1 MQHENRARRALILC
15 CHCLRNLA
23 FYRAGWKHGHIRV
36 ARQFWVNAN
45 GNFLDTSVL
54 EWCKLFVEKNG
65 RHHWRTFVSDPD
77 KFYSALLHE
86 LKVTDGEFTEYA
98 KTFKQYRDRF
108 VAHLDLD
115 AIMHLPQLGKAY
127 ESVVL
132 LYDYMIA
139 HEEENNCF
147 HDAPAGAAHFFNLY
161 LDQAKGIYVA

>member
-1 MQHENRARRALILC
+1 MKRSSRLRRAGILC
-15 CHCLRNLA
+15 CHFLRNFA
-23 FYRAGWKHGHIRV
+23 FYIAGWKNGLPIFKE
-36 ARQFWVNAN
+36 QFWVTCN
-45 GNFLDTSVL
+45 GNFFDICVL

-147 HDAPAGAAHFFNLY
+147 HDSPAGAAHFFNLY